1 MEQKNRGARGLV
13 LGGSIGG
20 LLATRV
26 LADHYERVT
35 LLERDIFPPLGE
47 HRKGVPQG
55 RHTHGLLV
63 SGARVLERWFPGF
76 REELI
81 EEGAVAGDVAA
92 DGRWF
97 NEGACLTRFKSGL
110 EGLLMTRPFLEARLR
125 RRVLKLPN
133 IAARQGLRVTGLT
146 VSSDGRRVTGV
157 KTGDEEIAADIVID
171 ATGRGSRSPEWLC
184 GLGYPKP
191 EEERVEVALAY
202 TTRFFRRRRE
212 HLQGDSAVIIPP
224 TPSGKRGGVMLAQEA
239 DRWTVTLIEHFGQ
252 APPQELD
259 AFIEYS
265 RTIPA
270 PYIYEVVKDAEPTS
284 EPESMHFP
292 ASIRRRYE
300 KVDRFPEA
308 YLVFG
313 DAIASFNPI
322 YGQGM
327 SVAALESE
335 ELAAVLEQGSGELLG
350 QRFFRRAAKVVDM
363 PWAISVGNDL
373 RMPETIGPRN
383 IGVNF
388 INWYMSKLHKT
399 AHVDP
404 VAALAFFRVANLLAL
419 PPSVLHPK
427 IAWRVFIGAI
437 EARQRRRRGRLG
449 E

>member
-1 MEQKNRGARGLV
+1 M
-13 LGGSIGG
+13 
-20 LLATRV
+20 
-26 LADHYERVT
+26 
-35 LLERDIFPPLGE
+35 FPPLGE

-81 EEGAVAGDVAA
+81 KDGAVAGDVAA
-92 DGRWF
+92 EARWF
-97 NEGACLTRFKSGL
+97 TEGACLTRFKSGL
-110 EGLLMTRPFLEARLR
+110 EHLLMTRPFLEGRLR
-125 RRVLKLPN
+125 QRVLELPN
-133 IAARQGLRVTGLT
+133 IAARQGLRVAGLT

-157 KTGDEEIAADIVID
+157 RTCNEEIAADIVID
-171 ATGRGSRSPEWLC
+171 ATGRGSRSPEWLAA
-184 GLGYPKP
+184 LGYPKP
-191 EEERVEVALAY
+191 EEERVEMALAY

-212 HLQGDSAVIIPP
+212 HVEGDSAVIIPP
-224 TPSGKRGGVMLAQEA
+224 TPGGKRGGVMLAQEA
-239 DRWTVTLIEHFGQ
+239 DRWTVTLIKHFGQ

-292 ASIRRRYE
+292 ASMRRRYE

-308 YLVFG
+308 YVVFG

-335 ELAAVLEQGSGELLG
+335 ELAAALEQGSGELLG
-350 QRFFRRAAKVVDM
+350 PRFFRRAAKIVDI

-399 AHVDP
+399 AHADP
-404 VAALAFFRVANLLAL
+404 IAALAFFRVGNLLAP

-427 IAWRVFIGAI
+427 IACRVLIGAF
-437 EARQRRRRGRLG
+437 EAGQHRRQRKLG